1 MNSNAME
8 HPRRNPLRPYIWGLA
23 AFLLILP
30 GIAMQF
36 TSEVDWNTA
45 DFVIFGVMLLV
56 ACGIYEAA
64 PRFSGSMAYRLAVG
78 LAVLAGFLIVWIN
91 AAVGIIGNES
101 NPANIMFYLIPLVA
115 LIASLLARFKAPG
128 MVRAMQITAI
138 AQASTAL
145 IAVAMGWGHIWVL
158 TAMFV
163 AIWLT
168 SAHLFNKASQD
179 SH

>member
-1 MNSNAME
+1 MNANAMDN
-8 HPRRNPLRPYIWGLA
+8 PRRNPLRPYVWGLA

-36 TSEVDWNTA
+36 TSEVNWDRS
-45 DFVIFGVMLLV
+45 DFAIFGVMLLV

-64 PRFSGSMAYRLAVG
+64 TRFTASKAYRLGVG
-78 LAVLAGFLIVWIN
+78 LPELAGFLIIWVN

-101 NPANIMFYLIPLVA
+101 NLANIMFYLIPPIA
-115 LIASLLARFKAPG
+115 LLASIVARFKAPG
-128 MVRAMQITAI
+128 MVRAMQFTAA

-145 IAVAMGWGHIWVL
+145 ITVAMGWGHIWVL
-158 TAMFV
+158 TAVFV

-168 SAHLFNKASQD
+168 SAQLFNKASQD
-179 SH
+179 SL